1 MKKLFFALAFMLI
14 GTFTFANNTKVK
26 NEVQNSSIININ
38 GITFYKS
45 FNKDNAGLLTND
57 NTKSPLC
64 RVSCSVN
71 LGNGIVFSASAG
83 NFLSS
88 CERAGRRC
96 AEKLAGAVNQ
106 FLQSAPS
113 GGNSMPQYT

>member
-38 GITFYKS
+38 GITFSKS
-45 FNKDNAGLLTND
+45 SNKDNVELLTND

-64 RVSCSVN
+64 SVSCSVN
-71 LGNGIVFSASAG
+71 VGGVVFSASAG

-88 CERAGRRC
+88 CERAGRIC
-96 AEKLAGAVNQ
+96 AEKTCGSSKPIFAISPLWR
-106 FLQSAPS
+106 
-113 GGNSMPQYT
+113 

>member
-1 MKKLFFALAFMLI
+1 MKNVFFAMALMLI
-14 GTFTFANNTKVK
+14 GTFAFANNSKTK

-38 GITFYKS
+38 GIRFSKS
-45 FNKDNAGLLTND
+45 FNKHNAELLAND

-64 RVSCSVN
+64 SVSCSVN
-71 LGNGIVFSASAG
+71 VGGVVFSASAG

-113 GGNSMPQYT
+113 EKDNITPQHS

>member
-14 GTFTFANNTKVK
+14 GTYTFANNTKVK

-38 GITFYKS
+38 GITFSKS
-45 FNKDNAGLLTND
+45 SNKDNVELLTND

-64 RVSCSVN
+64 SVSCSVN
-71 LGNGIVFSASAG
+71 VGGVVFSASAG

-113 GGNSMPQYT
+113 GGNSMPEYT